1 MPRLIGRTSRA
12 PLYTLMAL
20 LVATAAVAELESVGA
35 IDLVPGYGRDNPTM
49 RPPDSQYPRS
59 Y

>member
-1 MPRLIGRTSRA
+1 MPRLIGKTSKA

-20 LVATAAVAELESVGA
+20 LVATAVVSALESAGE
-35 IDLVPGYGRDNPTM
+35 IDLIPGYGRDNPTM
-49 RPPDSQYPRS
+49 RLPGSQYPRS

>member
-1 MPRLIGRTSRA
+1 MVLA
-12 PLYTLMAL
+12 
-20 LVATAAVAELESVGA
+20 VAAAAVAELESIGA

-49 RPPDSQYPRS
+49 RMSDRQYPRS